1 MSVRARAWSRP
12 ALAVLIAGVIVTGT
26 LTAVALALYNRN
38 ENRLLGLRARQ
49 LGLVISAAVESTQT
63 PLASAAALADATNGN
78 VAQLRLLLAP
88 DVGPGKRFISAF
100 LFPLD
105 AARPRPIALLGAPSV
120 LAGTPRAAA
129 AFFASVRRNRQLSVI
144 GILYSAH
151 DLRLGYGYSA
161 ANEPRDFAVYA
172 ESALP
177 ADRRSR
183 LSADSAFADLHYAL
197 YLGRSTS
204 AGALL
209 VTDLRS
215 FPVRGRHSRVRVG
228 FGDSEL
234 TVVVTPNG
242 SLGGAF
248 FQLLPLIIALLGV
261 ALTAAATLLT
271 QRLVRGWRDAAELA
285 QALDQVA
292 AVNRR
297 LYAEQR
303 GIAQTLQRALL
314 PETLPDLPG
323 LSASSQFV
331 PGSSGVEVGGD
342 WYDLIAHEDG
352 SVLLVVGDVSGQG
365 VRAATTMAALRHA
378 VLAYAARGNEP
389 AELLS
394 ALARFVDREQHDYFA
409 TVLCARIDVAGH
421 RVLAASAGH
430 LPPLVIDGASAAY
443 VQVKVG
449 VPIGAGEP
457 SQYESTA
464 FAVPPKATLLAYTD
478 GLIERR
484 GEVLDAGLERLR
496 RAATVP
502 SPSLDELVGR
512 LVSELSSGDHED
524 DTAVLAVRWND

>member
-1 MSVRARAWSRP
+1 MSARARAWGRP
-12 ALAVLIAGVIVTGT
+12 ALAVLVAGIIVTGT

-38 ENRLLGLRARQ
+38 EDRLLGLRARQ
-49 LGLVISAAVESTQT
+49 LGLVLSTAVGSTQT

-88 DVGPGKRFISAF
+88 EVGPGKRFISAF
-100 LFPLD
+100 LWPLD
-105 AARPRPIALLGAPSV
+105 AARPHPIALLGAPSV
-120 LAGTPRAAA
+120 LAGTPRGAA
-129 AFFASVRRNRQLSVI
+129 AFFASVRRNQLSVI
-144 GILYSAH
+144 GILHSAH
-151 DLRLGYGYSA
+151 GLRLGYGYSA
-161 ANEPRDFAVYA
+161 ANEPQDFAVYA

-197 YLGRSTS
+197 YFGRSTS

-215 FPVRGRHSRVRVG
+215 FPVRGRHAQVRIA
-228 FGDSEL
+228 FGDREL

-271 QRLVRGWRDAAELA
+271 QRLVRGWSDAAQLA
-285 QALDQVA
+285 RALDQVA
-292 AVNRR
+292 AVNRQ

-303 GIAQTLQRALL
+303 GIAQTLQHALL
-314 PETLPDLPG
+314 PERLPDLPG

-342 WYDLIAHEDG
+342 WYDLTALEDG

-378 VLAYAARGNEP
+378 VLAYAARGDEP

-394 ALARFVDREQHDYFA
+394 ALARFVDRVHHDYFA
-409 TVLCARIDVAGH
+409 TVLCARIDVAEH

-430 LPPLVIDGASAAY
+430 LPPLVIDGPNAAY
-443 VQVKVG
+443 VQLKVG
-449 VPIGAGEP
+449 APIGAGEP
-457 SQYESTA
+457 SQYESTT
-464 FAVPPKATLLAYTD
+464 FAVPPSATLLAYTD

-496 RAATVP
+496 RAAAVP
-502 SPSLDELVGR
+502 SRSLDELVAR
-512 LVSELSSGDHED
+512 LVSELSAGDHDD

>member
-1 MSVRARAWSRP
+1 MIARVRAWSRP
-12 ALAVLIAGVIVTGT
+12 ALTVLLAGLIVTGT

-49 LGLVISAAVESTQT
+49 LGLVLSTAVGSTQT
-63 PLASAAALADATNGN
+63 PLAAATALADATDGN
-78 VAQLRLLLAP
+78 VAQLRVLLGP
-88 DVGPGKRFISAF
+88 DVGPGKRFVAAF
-100 LFPLD
+100 LWPLD
-105 AARPRPIALLGAPSV
+105 APRPHPIALLGGPTV

-129 AFFASVRRNRQLSVI
+129 TFFASVGRSRQLSVI
-144 GILYSAH
+144 GILHSAQ
-151 DLRLGYGYSA
+151 DLRIGYGYSS
-161 ANEPRDFAVYA
+161 ANERRDFAVYA

-177 ADRRSR
+177 ANRRSR

-197 YLGRSTS
+197 YLGHSTS
-204 AGALL
+204 AAALL

-215 FPVRGRHSRVRVG
+215 FPVRGRHAQVQLP
-228 FGDSEL
+228 FGDNAL

-248 FQLLPLIIALLGV
+248 FQLLPVIIALVGL

-271 QRLVRGWRDAAELA
+271 QRLVRQRRNAEELA
-285 QALDQVA
+285 AALDQVA
-292 AVNRR
+292 AVNRE

-303 GIAQTLQRALL
+303 GIAQALQHALL

-323 LSASSQFV
+323 LSSSSRFV
-331 PGSSGVEVGGD
+331 PGVSGIEIGGD
-342 WYDLIAHEDG
+342 WYDLTTLEDG

-378 VLAYAARGNEP
+378 VLAYAARGDTP

-394 ALARFVDREQHDYFA
+394 ALARFVDRQEHDYFA

-421 RVLAASAGH
+421 HVDAASAGH
-430 LPPLVIDGASAAY
+430 LPPLVIDGDQAAY
-443 VQVKVG
+443 VSIKVG

-457 SQYESTA
+457 SGYESTS
-464 FAVPPKATLLAYTD
+464 FAVPPRATLLAYTD

-484 GEVLDAGLERLR
+484 DEVLDAGLERLR
-496 RAATVP
+496 KAATAP
-502 SPSLDELVGR
+502 SPSLDDLVGR
-512 LVSELSSGDHED
+512 LVDELSAGDHDD
-524 DTAVLAVRWND
+524 DTTVLAVRWTD